1 VSRLRLNEL
10 IGVVG
15 GALLALGVFLPW
27 YETDP
32 ANKNAHLGDLGRG
45 TFSCWQSHQILRWLL
60 LAAAVAPLI
69 LAYVIL
75 RDHQLSWARGEM
87 TAVVAIIAFGLIV
100 YTGIIQKPG
109 SPPAG
114 ISLKY
119 GYWIS
124 LLGSILIAVGSA
136 RRSSGTERPRKPPG
150 VL

>member
-1 VSRLRLNEL
+1 MSRLRLDEL
-10 IGVVG
+10 MGVVG
-15 GALLALGVFLPW
+15 GALLVLGVFLPW

-32 ANKNAHLGDLGRG
+32 ANKNAKLGELGRG
-45 TFSCWQSHQILRWLL
+45 VFSCWESHQIIRWLL

-69 LAYVIL
+69 LAYVIA
-75 RDHQLSWARGEM
+75 RDHKLSWARGEM

-119 GYWIS
+119 GYWVA

>member
-1 VSRLRLNEL
+1 MSRLRLDEL

-15 GALLALGVFLPW
+15 GALLVLGVFLPW

-32 ANKNAHLGDLGRG
+32 ANENARLGPLGRG
-45 TFSCWQSHQILRWLL
+45 AFSAFESHQIIRWLL
-60 LAAAVAPLI
+60 LAAAAAPVI

-75 RDHQLSWARGEM
+75 RDHELSWARGEM

-114 ISLKY
+114 ISLNF
-119 GYWIS
+119 GYWVALI
-124 LLGSILIAVGSA
+124 GSILIAVGSA

>member
-15 GALLALGVFLPW
+15 GALLVLGVFLPW

-32 ANKNAHLGDLGRG
+32 ANKNAKLGELGRG
-45 TFSCWQSHQILRWLL
+45 AFTCFQSHQIIRWVL

-69 LAYVIL
+69 LAYIIA
-75 RDHQLSWARGEM
+75 RNHSLSWARGEM
-87 TAVVAIIAFGLIV
+87 TAVIAIIAFGLIV

-109 SPPAG
+109 TPPAG

-119 GYWIS
+119 GYWVA
-124 LLGSILIAVGSA
+124 LLGAILIAVGSA